1 MSYRAVLWAV
11 FLAVAPA
18 FVLAQESTPGPSA
31 RGLLDLSPREFQ
43 AYVSGVYEGQAMLAA
58 VLKVPRI
65 ICVDPMMNRR
75 ELALIVR
82 GGISR
87 LPDRALQ
94 RPARVIVFRVLFEQV
109 PCPGFRRERK
119 DGE

>member
-1 MSYRAVLWAV
+1 MTCRAILCAV

-18 FVLAQESTPGPSA
+18 LVLAQKSTPGPSV

-58 VLKVPRI
+58 ALKVPQI

-87 LPDRALQ
+87 LPDRAL
-94 RPARVIVFRVLFEQV
+94 RLPARVTVFRVLFEQV
-109 PCPGFRRERK
+109 PCPGFRWEGK